1 MYLKSLVKKM
11 RNYFWA
17 SPIVWVILLVGCGAG
32 SVLDPFVPTRII
44 AFGDAYMDVNKAGV
58 VYPYTINDAAS
69 VQQLTLIERFAA
81 NYNFGSVTF
90 ADAAGNTDISAP
102 GAYSYGQGY
111 ALVNGSGPITLLDN
125 TSITTGASVTAQVN
139 AFLTKYPGGFGGS
152 DLVVINGGTADILAT
167 AGVSTTAA
175 KANVKTAAKA
185 LASLVELVISKGAT
199 HVVVFGAPNLS
210 RTPYAYA
217 QTATARSILQALS
230 LYDNNTDITHDG
242 SSSNCEDFQCVLT
255 LSLQDHF
262 GSISQNPV
270 LTIDISAQ
278 SSVIT
283 GTTTTGSVST
293 FASAVDP
300 LYGVALLYPGDPVFA
315 DVSNHNYY
323 CASAYISSGSTCTAV
338 HSLDYLT
345 YAYADQI
352 NFAPSVN
359 RMLADYIIG
368 CLSLASW
375 R

>member
-44 AFGDAYMDVNKAGV
+44 AFGDSFMDVRTPRFTV
-58 VYPYTINDAAS
+58 NDATNP
-69 VQQLTLIERFAA
+69 QQLTLIERFVA

-90 ADAAGNTDISAP
+90 ADGNTDISAP

-125 TSITTGASVTAQVN
+125 TSITTGTSVTAQVN

-167 AGVSTTAA
+167 GVSATAA
-175 KANVKTAAKA
+175 KASVKTAAKA

-217 QTATARSILQALS
+217 RTATARTILQALS

-315 DVSNHNYY
+315 DVHSSNYY
-323 CASAYISSGSTCTAV
+323 CENQSPPIAYMQSGQICTAV
-338 HSLDYLT
+338 NPLDYLT

-368 CLSLASW
+368 RLSLASW